1 MDAELTDRQ
10 QTILNLINQFKMEKG
25 LPPTVRE
32 IAAMA
37 GISAGTVQEHLR
49 ALEKKGAVK
58 RNSLSTR
65 NLVVLESGRDAS
77 NGGIGRMFQELGE
90 DLEVPIIGEIAAGTP
105 ILAEEN
111 IVGTFSLKNFF
122 FKTKNVFVLRIRGD
136 SMIEDGIFDGD
147 YVFVRQQYSAMPGD
161 IVAAMI
167 WGEAT
172 VKRYYPEGK
181 TIRLQPANPLHSPI
195 YVTAEDADFRIIGKV
210 TRVFREIE

>member
-10 QTILNLINQFKMEKG
+10 QTILDLIKQFKADKG

-49 ALEKKGAVK
+49 ALERKGVVQ

-65 NLVVLESGRDAS
+65 NLVVLESGREAKRP
-77 NGGIGRMFQELGE
+77 IERLIEELGE
-90 DLEVPIIGEIAAGTP
+90 DLEVPILGEIAAGTP

-147 YVFVRQQYSAMPGD
+147 YVFVKQQQTALAGD
-161 IVAAMI
+161 VVAAMV

-195 YVTAEDADFRIIGKV
+195 YVTAEDPDFRIIGKV
-210 TRVFREIE
+210 TRVFRELE

>member
-10 QTILNLINQFKMEKG
+10 QTILNLIKQFKAEKG

-32 IAAMA
+32 IAALA

-49 ALEKKGAVK
+49 ALERKGVVK

-65 NLVVLESGRDAS
+65 NLVVQDGGRDAPS
-77 NGGIGRMFQELGE
+77 QLARLFEELGE
-90 DLEVPIIGEIAAGTP
+90 DLEVPILGEIAAGSP

-111 IVGTFSLKNFF
+111 IVGSFSLKNFF

-147 YVFVRQQYSAMPGD
+147 YVFVKQQQTALPGD
-161 IVAAMI
+161 VVAAMV

-181 TIRLQPANPLHSPI
+181 AIRLQPANPLHSPI
-195 YVTAEDADFRIIGKV
+195 YVTAEDPDFRIIGKV
-210 TRVFREIE
+210 TRVFRELD

>member
-1 MDAELTDRQ
+1 MHAELTERQ
-10 QTILNLINQFKMEKG
+10 QTILNLINRFKAEKG

-49 ALEKKGAVK
+49 ALERKGVVK

-65 NLVVLESGRDAS
+65 NLVVLGSSRDGDELA
-77 NGGIGRMFQELGE
+77 RMLREVEEELE
-90 DLEVPIIGEIAAGTP
+90 IPIIGEIAAGSP

-122 FKTKNVFVLRIRGD
+122 FKTKNVFVLRVRGD

-147 YVFVRQQYSAMPGD
+147 YVFVRQQQTAEAGE
-161 IVAAMI
+161 IVAAMV

-181 TIRLQPANPLHSPI
+181 SIRLQPANPLHSPI
-195 YVTAEDADFRIIGKV
+195 FVTSEDPDFRIIGKV
-210 TRVFREIE
+210 TRVFRELE

>member
-10 QTILNLINQFKMEKG
+10 QTILNLIKQFKAEKG

-32 IAAMA
+32 IAALA

-49 ALEKKGAVK
+49 ALEKKGVVK

-65 NLVVLESGRDAS
+65 NLVVLDSAREATSQIERL
-77 NGGIGRMFQELGE
+77 IEELGA
-90 DLEVPIIGEIAAGTP
+90 DLEVPILGEIAAGTP

-147 YVFVRQQYSAMPGD
+147 YVFVKQQQTALPGD
-161 IVAAMI
+161 VVAAMV

-181 TIRLQPANPLHSPI
+181 TIRLQPANPVHSPI
-195 YVTAEDADFRIIGKV
+195 YVTAEDPDFRIIGKV
-210 TRVFREIE
+210 TRVFRELE